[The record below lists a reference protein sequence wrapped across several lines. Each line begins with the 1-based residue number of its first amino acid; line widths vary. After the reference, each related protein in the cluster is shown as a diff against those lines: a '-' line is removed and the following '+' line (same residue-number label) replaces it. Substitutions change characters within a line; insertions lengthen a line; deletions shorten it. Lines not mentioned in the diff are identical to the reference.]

1 VGRSRAYPRKGSSA
15 GTSNPQRVTDRR
27 ALDGMPRRALPSSA
41 RRARGRVL
49 HPGRVERRAPA
60 ALVVAGQ
67 LEIVALAGHADRD
80 PADAGPGVEPGAQD
94 VKGMVIRRKPDE
106 AKGRS
111 QELAALVDHAL
122 LDHLI
127 RPLQ

>member
-1 VGRSRAYPRKGSSA
+1 
-15 GTSNPQRVTDRR
+15 
-27 ALDGMPRRALPSSA
+27 
-41 RRARGRVL
+41 
-49 HPGRVERRAPA
+49 
-60 ALVVAGQ
+60 

-122 LDHLI
+122 LL
-127 RPLQ
+127 RKSRVASS